1 MAPGLT
7 WFAASLGRVQVQ
19 PLSIE
24 GVWEFTP
31 LLRADDRGVFLEAFK
46 QSTFLETVGHEFSLQ
61 QMNISVSKAGTVRG
75 IHFADVPPGQAK
87 YVQCLAGRILDVVI
101 DIRVGSP
108 TFGQF
113 EEIELNENS
122 ASAVFIEEGLAHAFV
137 ALENQ
142 TVVTYFV
149 TEKYNP
155 EREKGINPFDKTLN
169 VKWPDVELILSEKDK
184 QAISLEEAKNQGLL
198 PTFDECKKLI
208 ISLN

>member
-1 MAPGLT
+1 MKAHPLKISGS
-7 WFAASLGRVQVQ
+7 WKIDFQKFDDNRGFFYESFKEEDFKNQIGRN
-19 PLSIE
+19 LNI
-24 GVWEFTP
+24 
-31 LLRADDRGVFLEAFK
+31 K
-46 QSTFLETVGHEFSLQ
+46 QTNTSS
-61 QMNISVSKAGTVRG
+61 SSKGSVRG
-75 IHFADVPPGQAK
+75 IHHALVPPSQAK
-87 YVQCLAGRILDVVI
+87 LVQCQRGSIKDYVI

-169 VKWPDVELILSEKDK
+169 VKWPDIELILSEKDK
-184 QAISLEEAKNQGLL
+184 QAISLEEAENQGLL
-198 PTFDECKKLI
+198 PTFEECKKFI
-208 ISLN
+208 KCLN

>member
-1 MAPGLT
+1 MKA
-7 WFAASLGRVQVQ
+7 Q
-19 PLSIE
+19 PLKIPGSWKIE
-24 GVWEFTP
+24 FQKF
-31 LLRADDRGVFLEAFK
+31 DDNRGFFYESFK
-46 QSTFLETVGHEFSLQ
+46 EEDFKKLIGRNL
-61 QMNISVSKAGTVRG
+61 NIKQTNTSSSSKGSVRG
-75 IHFADVPPGQAK
+75 IHYALVPPSQAK
-87 YVQCLAGRILDVVI
+87 LVQCQRGSIKDYVI

-169 VKWPDVELILSEKDK
+169 VKWPDLELILSEKDK
-184 QAISLEEAKNQGLL
+184 QAISLEEAKNQGFL
-198 PTFDECKKLI
+198 PSFDECKNFIKS
-208 ISLN
+208 IS

>member
-1 MAPGLT
+1 MKAT
-7 WFAASLGRVQVQ
+7 
-19 PLSIE
+19 PLSID
-24 GVWEFTP
+24 GSWKIEFQKF
-31 LLRADDRGVFLEAFK
+31 DDNRGFFYESFK
-46 QSTFLETVGHEFSLQ
+46 EEDFKNLIGRNL
-61 QMNISVSKAGTVRG
+61 NIKQTNTSSSSKGSVRG
-75 IHFADVPPGQAK
+75 IHFALVPPSQAK
-87 YVQCLAGRILDVVI
+87 LVQCQRGSIKDYVI

-169 VKWPDVELILSEKDK
+169 VKWPDIELILSEKDK
-184 QAISLEEAKNQGLL
+184 QAISLDEAKDQGLL
-198 PTFDECKKLI
+198 PTFDECKKFI
-208 ISLN
+208 KSLN

>member
-1 MAPGLT
+1 MKA
-7 WFAASLGRVQVQ
+7 Q
-19 PLSIE
+19 PLKISGSWKIE
-24 GVWEFTP
+24 FQKF
-31 LLRADDRGVFLEAFK
+31 DDNRGFFYESFK
-46 QSTFLETVGHEFSLQ
+46 EEDFKKLIGRNL
-61 QMNISVSKAGTVRG
+61 NIKQTNTSSSSKGSVRG
-75 IHFADVPPGQAK
+75 IHYALVPPSQAK
-87 YVQCLAGRILDVVI
+87 LVQCQRGSIKDYVI

-137 ALENQ
+137 AMENQ

-169 VKWPDVELILSEKDK
+169 VKWPDLELILSEKDK

-198 PTFDECKKLI
+198 PTFDECKKFI
-208 ISLN
+208 KSLS

>member
-1 MAPGLT
+1 MKA
-7 WFAASLGRVQVQ
+7 Q
-19 PLSIE
+19 PLKIPGSWKIE
-24 GVWEFTP
+24 FQKF
-31 LLRADDRGVFLEAFK
+31 DDNRGFFYESFK
-46 QSTFLETVGHEFSLQ
+46 EEDFKKLIGRNL
-61 QMNISVSKAGTVRG
+61 NIKQTNTSSSSKGSVRG
-75 IHFADVPPGQAK
+75 IHYALVPPSQAK
-87 YVQCLAGRILDVVI
+87 LVQCQRGSIKDYVI

-122 ASAVFIEEGLAHAFV
+122 ASAIFIEEGLAHAFV

-169 VKWPDVELILSEKDK
+169 VKWPDLELILSEKDK
-184 QAISLEEAKNQGLL
+184 QAISLDESKAQGLL
-198 PTFDECKKLI
+198 PNYDECKKFI
-208 ISLN
+208 KSLS